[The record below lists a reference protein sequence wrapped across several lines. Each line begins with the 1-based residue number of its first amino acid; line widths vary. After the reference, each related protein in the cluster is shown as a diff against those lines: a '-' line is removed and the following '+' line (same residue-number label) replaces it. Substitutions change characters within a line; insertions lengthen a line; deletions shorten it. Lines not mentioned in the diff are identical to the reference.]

1 MARIDLQGKPIAITG
16 ASSGIGRA
24 TALACARAGMPVVVA
39 ARRVDR
45 LREVV
50 DVIRAGGGRA
60 LAVECDVTDAGQCS
74 RVIEETVREFGS
86 IYSVFAN
93 AGYGFEKPLDQTS
106 DAEIHAI
113 IETNFFGTLNTVRPA
128 IERFKRTGS
137 GHVLICSSCL
147 AKMGI
152 PCLAPYSATK
162 AMQDHFGRAMRA
174 ELRPAGIHVST
185 VHPIGTKTE
194 FFDTSGKTGGMASR
208 TPDSFMQPPER
219 VADAVVAC
227 LRKPQGEVWTS
238 TMARLAFGAATM
250 FPGIADAMLARKFA
264 RPKRQG

>member
-1 MARIDLQGKPIAITG
+1 M
-16 ASSGIGRA
+16 S
-24 TALACARAGMPVVVA
+24 VVVA

-45 LREVV
+45 LNQLVEE
-50 DVIRAGGGRA
+50 IRAGGGHA
-60 LAVECDVTDAGQCS
+60 IAVECDVADAGQCR

-86 IYSVFAN
+86 IHAVFAN
-93 AGYGFEKPLDQTS
+93 AGYGFEKAIDQTS
-106 DAEIHAI
+106 DAEIRAI
-113 IETNFFGTLNTVRPA
+113 FETNFFGTLNTIRPA
-128 IERFKRTGS
+128 LEHFKRAGG

-152 PCLAPYSATK
+152 PYLAPYSATK

-194 FFDTSGKTGGMASR
+194 FFDVQGKAGGMVSR

-219 VADAVVAC
+219 VADAVLAC
-227 LRKPQGEVWTS
+227 LRRPRGEVWTS
-238 TMARLAFGAATM
+238 TMARLGFGFSVM

-264 RPKRQG
+264 MPK